1 MNNTPSLN
9 EINKNSTMDP
19 DMLTKYYKLE
29 LMNDFMNIKY
39 QNPKMTQSQ
48 ISSQL
53 NMSPSTIQRYRN
65 DINMISPY
73 RNNPNNVKKQQKKTK
88 IDNNGDLK
96 RPQLTSNDLKT
107 TSNDKKTKSKTVLK
121 AGSLDEEGFEIN
133 ENYLDKIPKNN
144 KILTLIHVI
153 IFSIHTFI

>member
-19 DMLTKYYKLE
+19 NMLTKYYKLK
-29 LMNDFMNIKY
+29 LMNDFLHIKY
-39 QNPKMTQSQ
+39 QKPKMTQSE

-73 RNNPNNVKKQQKKTK
+73 RISPNNVKKQQKKTK
-88 IDNNGDLK
+88 VDNNCDLE
-96 RPQLTSNDLKT
+96 RPQLTSND
-107 TSNDKKTKSKTVLK
+107 KKKQNQKMFQK
-121 AGSLDEEGFEIN
+121 LDL
-133 ENYLDKIPKNN
+133 YKK
-144 KILTLIHVI
+144 KILKLMNI
-153 IFSIHTFI
+153 I

>member
-19 DMLTKYYKLE
+19 NMLTKYYKLK
-29 LMNDFMNIKY
+29 LMNDFLHVKY
-39 QNPKMTQSQ
+39 QNPKMTQSE

-65 DINMISPY
+65 DKNMILPY
-73 RNNPNNVKKQQKKTK
+73 RISPNNIKKQQKKTK

-96 RPQLTSNDLKT
+96 SPQMTSKDLKT
-107 TSNDKKTKSKTVLK
+107 TSNDKKTKSKNVLK
-121 AGSLDEEGFEIN
+121 AGSVQEGKIEIN
-133 ENYLDKIPKNN
+133 EHYSDKNLKNN
-144 KILTLIHVI
+144 N
-153 IFSIHTFI
+153 S

>member
-9 EINKNSTMDP
+9 EINKNSTMNP
-19 DMLTKYYKLE
+19 NMLTKYYKLKI
-29 LMNDFMNIKY
+29 MNDFMKIKY
-39 QNPKMTQSQ
+39 QNPKMTQLE

-73 RNNPNNVKKQQKKTK
+73 RINPNNVKKQQKKTK

-96 RPQLTSNDLKT
+96 RPQMTSNDLKT
-107 TSNDKKTKSKTVLK
+107 TSNDKKNAIKKCFKRRICSKR
-121 AGSLDEEGFEIN
+121 
-133 ENYLDKIPKNN
+133 
-144 KILTLIHVI
+144 
-153 IFSIHTFI
+153 

>member
-9 EINKNSTMDP
+9 EINKNFTMDP
-19 DMLTKYYKLE
+19 NMLTIFYKLK
-29 LMNDFMNIKY
+29 LMNDFLHIKY
-39 QNPKMTQSQ
+39 QNPKMTQSE

-65 DINMISPY
+65 DINMLSPY
-73 RNNPNNVKKQQKKTK
+73 RINPKNVKKQQKKTK

-107 TSNDKKTKSKTVLK
+107 TSNDKKTRSKNVLK
-121 AGSLDEEGFEIN
+121 AGSVQEENIEIN
-133 ENYLDKIPKNN
+133 EHYLDKILKNN
-144 KILTLIHVI
+144 N
-153 IFSIHTFI
+153 S

>member
-1 MNNTPSLN
+1 MVNTPSLN

-19 DMLTKYYKLE
+19 NMLTKYYKLK

-39 QNPKMTQSQ
+39 QNPKMTQSE

-65 DINMISPY
+65 EINMNSPY
-73 RNNPNNVKKQQKKTK
+73 RINPNNVKKQQKKTK

-107 TSNDKKTKSKTVLK
+107 TSNDKKTKSKNVLK
-121 AGSLDEEGFEIN
+121 AGSLNEEGFEIN
-133 ENYLDKIPKNN
+133 EHYLDKILKN
-144 KILTLIHVI
+144 KKT
-153 IFSIHTFI
+153 

>member
-19 DMLTKYYKLE
+19 NMLTKYYKLK

-39 QNPKMTQSQ
+39 QSPKMTQSE

-65 DINMISPY
+65 DIIMISPY
-73 RNNPNNVKKQQKKTK
+73 RINQNNVEKQQKNTK

-96 RPQLTSNDLKT
+96 RPQMASNDLKT
-107 TSNDKKTKSKTVLK
+107 TSNDKKKQNQKM
-121 AGSLDEEGFEIN
+121 F
-133 ENYLDKIPKNN
+133 
-144 KILTLIHVI
+144 
-153 IFSIHTFI
+153 